1 MSKRGTI
8 MRDPSAGPGLVM
20 VQGQQFHFAL
30 EGVWKTETLPRP
42 GLVVDVDFDPA
53 GQVSGITPV
62 PEGKLAT
69 EQAKAALQRARE
81 ESAALAHGMVA
92 RFGVPRLVA
101 AAALVLGWCVLSTVS
116 IDAGFLGQMQVTFW
130 QVLGLVNVSSPMD
143 VIGRRGGPGAGL
155 YGVVALACMAGPF
168 LTYFWKDA
176 RAHLAGLLPLALM
189 LIVAVVL
196 YSKVS
201 SALGAGSEFAGGL
214 VAGAEFESMYGDMQR
229 QARAEAMKAVSIGA
243 GAYLSVL
250 ASLYFA
256 AVGLKGY
263 LVRRAT
269 DRAVTQE

>member
-8 MRDPSAGPGLVM
+8 MRDPSTGPGLVM
-20 VQGQQFHFAL
+20 VQGQQFQFAL
-30 EGVWKTETLPRP
+30 EGVWRTETLPRP
-42 GLVVDVDFDPA
+42 GLVVDVDFDPT

-62 PEGKLAT
+62 PESKLAR
-69 EQAKAALQRARE
+69 EQAEVALEFARE
-81 ESAALAHGMVA
+81 KSAALASGLVA

-101 AAALVLGWCVLSTVS
+101 AAALLIGWCLLSTVR
-116 IDAGFLGQMQVTFW
+116 IDAGFMGQVKVTFW
-130 QVLGLVNVSSPMD
+130 QVLGLVNASSPMD
-143 VIGRRGGPGAGL
+143 VIGRSGGPGAGL
-155 YGVVALACMAGPF
+155 YGVLALVCLAGPF

-176 RAHLAGLLPLALM
+176 RAHLGGLLPLALM
-189 LIVAVVL
+189 LLVAAVIYIKL
-196 YSKVS
+196 SN
-201 SALGAGSEFAGGL
+201 ALGAAGEFAGGL
-214 VAGAEFESMYGDMQR
+214 GAGAEFDSMYADMQR
-229 QARAEAMKAVSIGA
+229 QAKAEAMKAVSIGA